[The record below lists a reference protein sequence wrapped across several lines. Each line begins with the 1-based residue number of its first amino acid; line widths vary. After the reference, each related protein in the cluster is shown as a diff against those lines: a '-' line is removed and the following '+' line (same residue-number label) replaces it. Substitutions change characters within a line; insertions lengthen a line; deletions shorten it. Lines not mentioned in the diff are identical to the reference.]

1 MNNEV
6 DGRKPGAIR
15 AVFMGGIGA
24 MLAVRLQAAT
34 AAPDATPP
42 LPADASPT
50 IVAAEWKQQK
60 MDIPFA
66 TFTSFY
72 TCTGM
77 EDKMRLVL
85 LAFGARPDLKVHAF
99 CDRAQNEPNKSAWV
113 TVEFSSLAP
122 VTDPTA
128 PGAVKAAW
136 KPVRLE
142 PNRPYEMGM
151 GECELMEQM
160 ADVVKKGFTLKDVK
174 YHTTCVP
181 KQVSVGDYSVR
192 AESLQPASPLQAAT
206 H

>member
-1 MNNEV
+1 MSNEM
-6 DGRKPGAIR
+6 DGRKTGLVR
-15 AVFMGGIGA
+15 ALMMSGIGA
-24 MLAVRLQAAT
+24 MLAVQAHAAT

-50 IVAAEWKQQK
+50 TVAAEWKQQK

-72 TCTGM
+72 TCTGL

-85 LAFGARPDLKVHAF
+85 LAFGARPDLKVRAL
-99 CDRAQNEPNKSAWV
+99 CDRAQNEPNRTAWV
-113 TVEFSSLAP
+113 SVEFSSLVPA
-122 VTDPTA
+122 TDPTA
-128 PGAVKAAW
+128 PGAVKAIW
-136 KPVRLE
+136 KPVRIE

-160 ADVVKKGFTLKDVK
+160 ADVVKKSFTLKDVQ
-174 YHTTCVP
+174 YHTSCVP
-181 KQVSVGDYSVR
+181 KQVSVGDYSVQ
-192 AESLQPASPLQAAT
+192 AQSLQSASALQAAT